1 MPYKSINTYR
11 YASLEKS
18 TMVTA
23 AQQGNHK
30 VSLSTITHKSSRN
43 NND

>member
-18 TMVTA
+18 IMVTA
-23 AQQGNHK
+23 AQQGKHK
-30 VSLSTITHKSSRN
+30 VSLSTITQTSSRN
-43 NND
+43 QNN